1 MPRLIVLLIAS
12 LLLLSACGG
21 DDDAADE
28 EAGAAEG
35 TATAAPAE
43 EVGCEEV
50 EAPEPKGGQD
60 LRRPQRRLDADT
72 TYVAEVTTSCGTF
85 EITLDSER
93 APRTGGSFARLAERG
108 FYDDLT
114 FHRIVPGFVIQGG
127 DPEGNGS
134 GGPGFQVVEEPPEDL
149 VYAKGVVAMAKTAT
163 DPAGASGSQFFVVTG
178 EDAGLPPEYAL
189 LGTVSEGLDVVE
201 RIGVVQTDPAT
212 EAPVDPVV
220 IQSVE
225 IREE

>member
-28 EAGAAEG
+28 EAGAAER

-85 EITLDSER
+85 EITLDAER
-93 APRTGGSFARLAERG
+93 APKTGGSFAHLAREG
-108 FYDDLT
+108 FFDGLT

-127 DPEGNGS
+127 DPRGDGT
-134 GGPGFQVVEEPPEDL
+134 GGPGYRFQDEFSSAWRHET
-149 VYAKGVVAMAKTAT
+149 GVISMAN
-163 DPAGASGSQFFVVTG
+163 AGPNTNGSQFFITLAPAPHLDGAHSVFGRVT
-178 EDAGLPPEYAL
+178 
-189 LGTVSEGLDVVE
+189 EGMDVVRSLRQGDVHE
-201 RIGVVQTDPAT
+201 R
-212 EAPVDPVV
+212 VD
-220 IQSVE
+220 I
-225 IREE
+225 EER

>member
-1 MPRLIVLLIAS
+1 MPRLIVLMLAA
-12 LLLLSACGG
+12 LLFLPACGG
-21 DDDAADE
+21 DD
-28 EAGAAEG
+28 EAGEGEAG
-35 TATAAPAE
+35 TAGSAATSVPAE
-43 EVGCEEV
+43 EAGCEEV
-50 EAPEPKGGQD
+50 EAPEPRGEQD

-93 APRTGGSFARLAERG
+93 APRTGGAFAHLAERG

-127 DPEGNGS
+127 DPQGNGM
-134 GGPGFQVVEEPPEDL
+134 GGPGFQVVEEPPGNL
-149 VYAKGVVAMAKTAT
+149 SYTKGVVAMAKSAT
-163 DPAGASGSQFFVVTG
+163 DPAGASGSQFFVVVS

-189 LGTVSEGLDVVE
+189 VGTVSEGLDIVD
-201 RIGVVQTDPAT
+201 RIAAVQVDPAT
-212 EAPVDPVV
+212 ESPVDPVV